1 MHAVLHDRPRAASA
15 ALTVLNICAW
25 AYAVAHTLL
34 ALV

>member
-25 AYAVAHTLL
+25 AYAVAHAVLD
-34 ALV
+34 VV